1 MERRDDPSVVAELD
15 VPADVAMLAV
25 CRTVLAGV
33 GAGLPIADDTLDDL
47 KLVLSEVCAAAIE
60 RSDGGGDSGRI
71 LITFRTSQQELEVD
85 VCDRGRTNE
94 IPGASRGLL
103 LPMLRQL
110 CSRLEVST
118 PVDGEGTV
126 VRFARGLS

>member
-1 MERRDDPSVVAELD
+1 MEREGDPLVVAELD
-15 VPADVAMLAV
+15 VPAEVGMLAV

-33 GAGLPIADDTLDDL
+33 GAGLPMADDALDDL

-60 RSDGGGDSGRI
+60 RSDSDAGRI
-71 LITFRTSQQELEVD
+71 QITFRTSPRELEVD
-85 VCDRGRTNE
+85 VCDHGHAA

-110 CSRLEVST
+110 CSRLEVAT
-118 PVDGEGTV
+118 PEDGEGTL
-126 VRFARGLS
+126 VRFARDLA

>member
-1 MERRDDPSVVAELD
+1 MERNASPSVVAQLE

-33 GAGLPIADDTLDDL
+33 GAGLPMTDDTLDDL

-60 RSDGGGDSGRI
+60 RSDGDEETI
-71 LITFRTSQQELEVD
+71 LITFRTTRQELEVD
-85 VCDRGRTNE
+85 VCDRGRTTE

-110 CSRLEVST
+110 CSRLEVSAAA
-118 PVDGEGTV
+118 DGEGTV

>member
-1 MERRDDPSVVAELD
+1 MEREDDPLVVAELD
-15 VPADVAMLAV
+15 VPADVGMLAV

-33 GAGLPIADDTLDDL
+33 GAGLPMADDALDDL

-60 RSDGGGDSGRI
+60 RSDGDAGRI
-71 LITFRTSQQELEVD
+71 QITFRTSTRELEVD
-85 VCDRGRTNE
+85 VHDQGHAG

-110 CSRLEVST
+110 CSRLEVAT
-118 PVDGEGTV
+118 PANGDGTL
-126 VRFARGLS
+126 VRFARDLA

>member
-1 MERRDDPSVVAELD
+1 MERENGPLVVAELD
-15 VPADVAMLAV
+15 VPADVGMLAV

-33 GAGLPIADDTLDDL
+33 GAGLPMADDTLDDL

-60 RSDGGGDSGRI
+60 RSDSDGDPGRI
-71 LITFRTSQQELEVD
+71 LVTFRTSQQELEVD
-85 VCDRGRTNE
+85 VCDRGRTIG
-94 IPGASRGLL
+94 IPAASRGLL

-118 PVDGEGTV
+118 PADGDGTL

>member
-1 MERRDDPSVVAELD
+1 MQRENGPSVVAELEL
-15 VPADVAMLAV
+15 PADVAMLAV

-33 GAGLPIADDTLDDL
+33 GAGLPMADDTLDDL

-60 RSDGGGDSGRI
+60 RSDGDVGRI
-71 LITFRTSQQELEVD
+71 LVTFRTSQQELEVD
-85 VCDRGRTNE
+85 VCDRGRTTE

-118 PVDGEGTV
+118 PADGQGTI

>member
-1 MERRDDPSVVAELD
+1 MVAQLE

-33 GAGLPIADDTLDDL
+33 GAGLPMTDDTLDDL

-60 RSDGGGDSGRI
+60 RSDGDEETI
-71 LITFRTSQQELEVD
+71 LITFRTTRQELEVD
-85 VCDRGRTNE
+85 VCDRGRTTE

-103 LPMLRQL
+103 LPVLRQL

-118 PVDGEGTV
+118 AADGEGTV
-126 VRFARGLS
+126 VRFACGLS